1 MHRLLSSASNLRR
14 GGLAGGSVISV
25 TTEEAFRH
33 SAVFCDGDAEFV
45 QQCGDFL
52 DEAIEADRPVLVM
65 LRPDRS
71 ELLKAARSG
80 KSASGSIE
88 FADMSVIGKNPA
100 RIIPAW
106 QDFVNTHSAARA
118 GLAGIGEPI
127 WAERDAEEMIECE
140 RHEAL
145 LNRAFS
151 GAEFDLICP
160 YDAQTLP
167 AEVLA
172 TARRN
177 HPYVW
182 RSGEVRSTGHDGLTL
197 AADRFDVPLA
207 PPPAQAAFFHV
218 TLETLTTAREF
229 VANQAA
235 IAGLD
240 RRAASEVVLSAHEL
254 ATNSIRHAN
263 GGGVIRCWSDNET
276 LIVEVSDQGTIDD
289 AMIGRRRPTGL
300 QVGSYGHWIA
310 NQMCDLVQVR
320 TFATGSAVRIH
331 MRLTEERLAKHP
343 V

>member
-1 MHRLLSSASNLRR
+1 VAGIESQR
-14 GGLAGGSVISV
+14 GGLSGESALGFAA
-25 TTEEAFRH
+25 EASFRH

-52 DEAIEADRPVLVM
+52 DEAVEADLPVLVM

-71 ELLKAARSG
+71 ELLKSAMSSKAA
-80 KSASGSIE
+80 AGSIE

-106 QDFVNTHSAARA
+106 QDFVSAHSPAPA
-118 GLAGIGEPI
+118 GSAGIGEPI
-127 WAERDAEEMIECE
+127 WAERDAEELIECE

-151 GAEFDLICP
+151 GADFDLICP
-160 YDAQTLP
+160 YDEQTLS
-167 AEVLA
+167 AEVLE

-182 RSGEVRSTGHDGLTL
+182 RSGEMLSTGHDGLAL
-197 AADRFDVPLA
+197 ATDRFDVPLA
-207 PPPAQAAFFHV
+207 PPPADAAFFHV
-218 TLETLTTAREF
+218 TLESLTTAREF

-235 IAGLD
+235 RAGLD

-263 GGGVIRCWSDNET
+263 GSGVIRSWTDNQT
-276 LIVEVSDQGTIDD
+276 LIVEVSDQGAIDD

-320 TFATGSAVRIH
+320 TFDTGSAVRIH
-331 MRLTEERLAKHP
+331 MRLTEERLAKHAL
-343 V
+343 